1 MRKLR
6 IYPDAIL
13 QERAKE
19 VKDFSKIHQLIEK
32 MLKAMEDEGGIG
44 LAANQIGVA
53 SQVLVGRSD
62 NQEDP
67 IILVNPIIVNA
78 KGEDVMGEGCLS
90 VPEVTVEIPRA
101 EVLLVRGFDA
111 DGKEVE
117 YKVEGLTARM
127 VQHEID
133 HLNGVLILDYLSR
146 GDLLKYQMEYGK
158 KIKIGKEGG

>member
-6 IYPDAIL
+6 IYPDPIL
-13 QERAKE
+13 QERAKK
-19 VKDFSKIHQLIEK
+19 VKNFSNIHHLVEK
-32 MLKAMEDEGGIG
+32 MLKAMVDEEGLG

-62 NQEDP
+62 EEKSQ

-101 EVLLVRGFDA
+101 EVLVVRGFDA
-111 DGKEVE
+111 DGKEIE
-117 YKVEGLTARM
+117 YKVKGLTARM
-127 VQHEID
+127 IQHEID

-146 GDLLKYQMEYGK
+146 GDLLKYQMEYEK
-158 KIKIGKEGG
+158 KDEED

>member
-6 IYPDAIL
+6 IYPDPIL

-19 VKDFSKIHQLIEK
+19 VKDFSKIHHLVEK
-32 MLKAMEDEGGIG
+32 MLKAMLDEEGLG

-53 SQVLVGRSD
+53 SQVLVGRSEKQD
-62 NQEDP
+62 SP

-111 DGKEVE
+111 DGKEIE
-117 YKVEGLTARM
+117 YKVEGLAARM

-146 GDLLKYQMEYGK
+146 GDLLKYQMGYGK
-158 KIKIGKEGG
+158 KDKDE

>member
-6 IYPDAIL
+6 IYPDPIL

-19 VKDFSKIHQLIEK
+19 VKDFSNIHQLVEK
-32 MLKAMEDEGGIG
+32 MLKAMADEDGLG

-62 NQEDP
+62 EEKGQ
-67 IILVNPIIVNA
+67 IILVNPMIVNA
-78 KGEDVMGEGCLS
+78 EGEDVMGEGCLS

-101 EVLLVRGFDA
+101 EVLLVRGFDV

-133 HLNGVLILDYLSR
+133 HLNGVLIINYLSR

-158 KIKIGKEGG
+158 KDEEE

>member
-1 MRKLR
+1 MPKLR
-6 IYPDAIL
+6 IYPDSIL

-19 VKDFSKIHQLIEK
+19 VKDFSKIHQLVEK
-32 MLKAMEDEGGIG
+32 MLKAMADEEGLG

-53 SQVLVGRSD
+53 SQVLVGRTD
-62 NQEDP
+62 EEKGQ

-78 KGEDVMGEGCLS
+78 EGEDAMGEGCLS

-111 DGKEVE
+111 DGKEIE

-133 HLNGVLILDYLSR
+133 HLNGVLIIDYLSR

-158 KIKIGKEGG
+158 IIKEEG